1 MAYRLA
7 IRGRFDCCVPLF
19 QLLKVEKRLGDI
31 QPERERGGWGG
42 GEGRG
47 GDGKRGKP
55 PPKDGE
61 IWGEDRRNEEREGE
75 RLRQKGR

>member
-31 QPERERGGWGG
+31 QPERGG
-42 GEGRG
+42 GGGMGRG
-47 GDGKRGKP
+47 GNHLQRMARSGGRTGEMKR
-55 PPKDGE
+55 
-61 IWGEDRRNEEREGE
+61 ER
-75 RLRQKGR
+75 GRD

>member
-31 QPERERGGWGG
+31 QPERGGGGGWEEGETTSKGWRDLGG
-42 GEGRG
+42 GQE
-47 GDGKRGKP
+47 K
-55 PPKDGE
+55 
-61 IWGEDRRNEEREGE
+61 
-75 RLRQKGR
+75 